1 MNAVNLR
8 QDWFKELQKLHW
20 TEARDR
26 LDGYQRDLG
35 SIKDQHETFEAEM
48 RDIVKWLE
56 RNSQVMPASLQKN
69 ITASIAELTDCI
81 QSAKKAAMSLSST
94 FTTLTKGQI
103 RLGN

>member
-8 QDWFKELQKLHW
+8 QDRFEELQKLHW

-48 RDIVKWLE
+48 RDIVKRLE
-56 RNSQVMPASLQKN
+56 RNSQVMPASLQEQVT
-69 ITASIAELTDCI
+69 ISIAKLTV
-81 QSAKKAAMSLSST
+81 QV
-94 FTTLTKGQI
+94 
-103 RLGN
+103 